1 MYAAAH
7 SAEREQSSS
16 TKQVKTM
23 YQKVIRDLFNESRLL
38 QQIGKLLLAIEDK
51 KIQGIEFEHDGS
63 PFLINLTPSGYL
75 RIENIR
81 FRLTKIE
88 ESVRFALYN
97 SRIAS
102 NFWVSNPPSN
112 PLLYV
117 IDGIEGDVFD
127 KEGEFT
133 RIFKTSLER
142 RI

>member
-1 MYAAAH
+1 
-7 SAEREQSSS
+7 
-16 TKQVKTM
+16 M
-23 YQKVIRDLFNESRLL
+23 YQKVICDLFNESRLL
-38 QQIGKLLLAIEDK
+38 QQIGKLCLAIEDK
-51 KIQGIEFEHDGS
+51 KVEGIEFEHDGS
-63 PFLINLTPSGYL
+63 PFLINATPCGSL

-88 ESVRFALYN
+88 ESVRFAIYN

-117 IDGIEGDVFD
+117 IDGIEEHVFD
-127 KEGEFT
+127 EDGNFSPEFL
-133 RIFKTSLER
+133 KDASLER